1 MKYLPLIWAALARRK
16 PRTVY
21 TMLSVAVAFLLYGL
35 LQAFSTAL
43 NAGVEVAGAD
53 RLVTVGRYHFTEIL
67 PVSFYQQIKSVP
79 GVKGATHATWFDGI
93 YQSER
98 NFFAKMP
105 VDPQPYLDLYP
116 EIILPPEQKQ
126 AWLNTRT
133 GVIVAKALADRF
145 GWKLGDKIPIQA
157 TIWPAKDGDNW
168 TFDLVGI
175 FDNPDP
181 ATRSQIEMMLI
192 RHDFFDEARAFAHG
206 MVGWYIV
213 QTENPAR
220 NAEIGKAIDALF
232 LNSPNPTR
240 TDTEKAFNQSFI
252 KQLGDIGLIV
262 KSILGAV
269 FFTLLFLTG
278 NTLMQSV
285 RERIPELAVLKTIGY
300 SDLRV
305 LMLVLAES
313 LALCVFAAVLGLLLA
328 QILLPGIAAK
338 IPGFAGMELRTN
350 AFVQGVALSGVLA
363 LLVGGL
369 PAVRAM
375 RLQIVDALA
384 GR

>member
-1 MKYLPLIWAALARRK
+1 MKFLPLVWAALLRRK
-16 PRTVY
+16 PRTIL

-35 LQAFSTAL
+35 LQAFATAL

-67 PVSFYQQIKSVP
+67 PYSFYQQIKTVP
-79 GVKGATHATWFDGI
+79 GVKNVTHATWFDGVYI
-93 YQSER
+93 SER
-98 NFFAKMP
+98 NFFPRMP
-105 VDPQPYLDLYP
+105 VDPESYLALYP
-116 EIILPPEQKQ
+116 EIILPEDQKK

-133 GVIVAKALADRF
+133 GVIVARALADRY

-157 TIWPAKDGDNW
+157 TIWPAKDGNTW
-168 TFDLVGI
+168 TFDLAGI

-192 RHDFFDEARAFAHG
+192 RHDFFDEARAFAQG
-206 MVGWYIV
+206 MVGWYVV
-213 QTENPAR
+213 QTEDPAQ
-220 NAEIGKAIDALF
+220 NLTVAKAIDALF

-278 NTLMQSV
+278 NTMMQSV
-285 RERIPELAVLKTIGY
+285 RERTPELAVLKTIGF
-300 SDLRV
+300 SDRAV
-305 LMLVLAES
+305 LALVFAES
-313 LALCVFAAVLGLLLA
+313 LALCVLAAVLGLALA
-328 QILLPGIAAK
+328 QFLMPGIAAK
-338 IPGFAGMELRTN
+338 IPGFAGMELR
-350 AFVQGVALSGVLA
+350 APALLMGIALSAALA
-363 LLVGGL
+363 LVVGGL
-369 PAVRAM
+369 PALRAM

>member
-1 MKYLPLIWAALARRK
+1 MKYFPLVWAALLRRK
-16 PRTVY
+16 PRTIY
-21 TMLSVAVAFLLYGL
+21 TTLSVAVAFLLYGL
-35 LQAFSTAL
+35 LQAFATAL

-67 PVSFYQQIKSVP
+67 PVSFYPQIKSVP

-98 NFFAKMP
+98 NFFAKLP
-105 VDPQPYLDLYP
+105 VDPEPYLELYP

-133 GVIVAKALADRF
+133 GVIVAKALADRY

-192 RHDFFDEARAFAHG
+192 RHDYFDETRAFAKG

-213 QTENPAR
+213 RTEDPAR
-220 NAEIGKAIDALF
+220 NAEVGAAVDALF
-232 LNSPNPTR
+232 INSPNPTR
-240 TDTEKAFNQSFI
+240 TNTEKAFNQSFV

-285 RERIPELAVLKTIGY
+285 RERIPELAVLKTLGF
-300 SDLRV
+300 SDPKV
-305 LMLVLAES
+305 LTLVLAES
-313 LALCVFAAVLGLLLA
+313 IALCGVGALLGLGLA
-328 QILLPGIAAK
+328 QLLLPGIAAK
-338 IPGFAGMELRTN
+338 IPGFAGMELRAD
-350 AFVQGVALSGVLA
+350 AFAMGLLLA
-363 LLVGGL
+363 LALAVAVGAL
-369 PAVRAM
+369 PAIRAM